1 MHLPSPAQHQ
11 LSPHYLLWPVIAAL
25 DQYIRQYLL
34 QQLQRGVLL
43 KQYHRIHRGQR
54 SQLKQTTLLRPN
66 GPLRALQPLYRS
78 IAVQPDHQPVSQ
90 PPGLRQVHQV
100 TVVQQVKTTVGK
112 NHPLPG
118 TLPVPHL
125 RPQSLPR
132 GPNLRCYGLHHPLKD
147 KYSPSIQFFCYLCE
161 RTLVRMSRF
170 HTLTI
175 KHIHRETPDSVAIDF
190 DVPES
195 LHPAFQF
202 KAGQYLTLRAD
213 VDGAD
218 LRRSYSLCSA
228 PSEQAWRVGI
238 KQVPGGRFSTYANQV
253 LRPGD
258 TLEVMPPEGR
268 FSLPDAPGDHVVAFA
283 SGSGITPILSI
294 TQDLLFQHPE
304 TRVTLFY
311 GNKKNET
318 IMFRDTLEHLKN
330 KFPHRLS
337 VHHILSQEV
346 LGLPL
351 YQGRIDKEKCAAFV
365 NRFFDK
371 TSVSHYLLCGPEA
384 MILDLKEEL
393 LHQGASEASIHFEL
407 FASPGQSTPAPTA
420 VTAES
425 TDAAEAT
432 GSSFVTIRLDGNDYN
447 FDLEY
452 QGLNFID
459 AAEARGIDVPYSC
472 KGGVCCTC
480 KALVMD
486 GEVKMEKNYSL
497 EPDELEEGFILTCQS
512 HPRSPRVVLNF
523 DV

>member
-1 MHLPSPAQHQ
+1 
-11 LSPHYLLWPVIAAL
+11 
-25 DQYIRQYLL
+25 
-34 QQLQRGVLL
+34 
-43 KQYHRIHRGQR
+43 
-54 SQLKQTTLLRPN
+54 
-66 GPLRALQPLYRS
+66 
-78 IAVQPDHQPVSQ
+78 
-90 PPGLRQVHQV
+90 
-100 TVVQQVKTTVGK
+100 
-112 NHPLPG
+112 
-118 TLPVPHL
+118 
-125 RPQSLPR
+125 
-132 GPNLRCYGLHHPLKD
+132 
-147 KYSPSIQFFCYLCE
+147 
-161 RTLVRMSRF
+161 MSRF

-175 KHIHRETPDSVAIDF
+175 RQILRDTPDSVAIDF
-190 DVPES
+190 EVPES
-195 LHPAFQF
+195 LQETFQF
-202 KAGQYLTLRAD
+202 KAGQYLTLRAE
-213 VDGAD
+213 VDGTE

-228 PSEQAWRVGI
+228 PGSREWRVGI
-238 KQVPGGRFSTYANQV
+238 KQVSGGRFSTYANQV

-268 FSLPDAPGDHVVAFA
+268 FSLPDVPGDHVVAFA

-294 TQDLLFQHPE
+294 VQDLLFQHPA

-330 KFPHRLS
+330 KFPHRFSL
-337 VHHILSQEV
+337 HHILSQEV

-365 NRFFDK
+365 NKFFDK
-371 TSVSHYLLCGPEA
+371 TNVSHYLLCGPEA

-393 LHQGASEASIHFEL
+393 LHQGASESSIHFEL
-407 FASPGQSTPAPTA
+407 FASPGQSATAPASPETDSTA
-420 VTAES
+420 S
-425 TDAAEAT
+425 PEAS

-480 KALVMD
+480 KALVME

-512 HPRSPRVVLNF
+512 HPRSHRVVLNF